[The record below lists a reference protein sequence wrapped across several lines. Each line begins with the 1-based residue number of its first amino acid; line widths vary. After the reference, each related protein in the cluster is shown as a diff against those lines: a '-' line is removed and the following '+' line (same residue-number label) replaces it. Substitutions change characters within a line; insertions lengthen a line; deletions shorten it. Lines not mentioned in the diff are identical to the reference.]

1 MGRRRLNGVL
11 LDTHVWAWSL
21 IKPRQLSTDAA
32 AAINSAQNVC
42 VSTISLFEIAQKV
55 RLGKWDEMAP
65 FIDDLLDLA
74 DEQQITL
81 VSVSSAISLAAAQ
94 LDWAHR
100 DPFDRIIC
108 ATAVVE
114 NHTLI
119 SSDGAFASLGSV
131 LTRVW

>member
-1 MGRRRLNGVL
+1 VGGWPLSSVL

-21 IKPRQLSTDAA
+21 ISPRSLSPHAVR
-32 AAINSAQNVC
+32 AINSAPSVC

-65 FIDDLLDLA
+65 FADRLADLA
-74 DEQQITL
+74 NEQEINL
-81 VSVSSAISLAAAQ
+81 ISVSSSISILAAQ

-108 ATAVVE
+108 ATALVGE
-114 NHTLI
+114 LTLL
-119 SSDGAFASLGSV
+119 SADKVLESLTSGPA
-131 LTRVW
+131 RIW